1 MNAIILSICTVI
13 IIILLI
19 GIFMGEGL
27 LYIFKHN
34 DQIYENDYDV
44 SGTEESLKIRNEP
57 VQFEPYTYYLGS
69 NKNKTYKK
77 QVRNR
82 WKEEFDFN

>member
-1 MNAIILSICTVI
+1 MNAIILSICAVLI
-13 IIILLI
+13 VILLI

-34 DQIYENDYDV
+34 DPIYENDV
-44 SGTEESLKIRNEP
+44 SGREESRKIRNEP